1 VGLPGPRVE
10 DESAIAVSLNGAKIR
25 AVTFDVGHTLIE
37 PRDSVGNIYAE
48 IAARHGR
55 PGLAPAELDRR
66 FLTVL
71 QARGGAVNTR
81 TDWEEIVDDTFAGL
95 ISPLPSATFFPELFE
110 RFARASEWRI
120 YDDVLPTLEAL
131 ARRGVRL
138 GIISNWDD
146 RLRPLLAALN
156 LASHFEVAMISA
168 EFGCSKPARE
178 IFDSMAHLLGLP
190 PAEILHVGDSWSAD
204 VAGARAAGFQACQIA
219 RNAPADSDRVGSLV
233 DLVDLVS
240 QAGG

>member
-1 VGLPGPRVE
+1 MGLPRARA
-10 DESAIAVSLNGAKIR
+10 ESESNVAVSLPAGRIR

-37 PRDSVGNIYAE
+37 PRDSVGTIYAE

-55 PGLAPAELDRR
+55 PGLSSAELDRR

-81 TDWEEIVDDTFAGL
+81 ADWEAIVDDTFAGL
-95 ISPLPSATFFPELFE
+95 IPTPPSQTFFPELFE

-120 YDDVLPTLEAL
+120 YDDVRPTLEKL
-131 ARRGVRL
+131 AQRGVRL

-146 RLRPLLAALN
+146 RLRPLLAALD
-156 LASHFEVAMISA
+156 LASHFEVTMISA

-178 IFDSMAHLLGLP
+178 IFDSTAQRFRLSP
-190 PAEILHVGDSWSAD
+190 SEILHVGDSWTAD
-204 VAGARAAGFQACQIA
+204 VEGARATGFSACQIA
-219 RNAPADSDRVGSLV
+219 RGLSADTDRVSSLLELV
-233 DLVDLVS
+233 DVVGR
-240 QAGG
+240 AHG

>member
-1 VGLPGPRVE
+1 
-10 DESAIAVSLNGAKIR
+10 VSLNGGAIR

-55 PGLAPAELDRR
+55 PGLSAAELDRR

-81 TDWEEIVDDTFAGL
+81 KDWEEIVDGTFAGL
-95 ISPLPSATFFPELFE
+95 ISPPPSTTFFPELFE

-120 YDDVLPTLEAL
+120 YDDVLPAL
-131 ARRGVRL
+131 QALTRRGVRL
-138 GIISNWDD
+138 GIISNWDN
-146 RLRPLLAALN
+146 RLRPLLDALG
-156 LASHFEVAMISA
+156 LASHFEVTMISA

-178 IFDSMAHLLGLP
+178 IFDSTAQLLGLP
-190 PAEILHVGDSWSAD
+190 PEEILHVGDSWSAD
-204 VAGARAAGFQACQIA
+204 VAGARAAGFQARQIA
-219 RNAPADSDRVGSLV
+219 RNATADLDRVGSLRE
-233 DLVDLVS
+233 LVDVVS
-240 QAGG
+240 RAGE

>member
-1 VGLPGPRVE
+1 MGLPGARTE
-10 DESAIAVSLNGAKIR
+10 DESSAAVSLPAGKIR

-55 PGLAPAELDRR
+55 PGLSPAELDRR

-81 TDWEEIVDDTFAGL
+81 ADWAEIVDDTFVGL
-95 ISPLPSATFFPELFE
+95 ISPAPSETFFPELFE
-110 RFARASEWRI
+110 RFAQASEWRI
-120 YDDVLPTLEAL
+120 YDDVRPTLKEL
-131 ARRGVRL
+131 ARLGIRL

-146 RLRPLLAALN
+146 RLRPLLAALE
-156 LASHFEVAMISA
+156 LAPHFEVTMVSA

-178 IFDSMAHLLGLP
+178 IFDSAAKLFGLP
-190 PAEILHVGDSWSAD
+190 PDEILHVGDNWNAD
-204 VAGARAAGFQACQIA
+204 VEGARAVGFRSVQIMRGSPAGDDRLASLRDLAELVA
-219 RNAPADSDRVGSLV
+219 RAD
-233 DLVDLVS
+233 
-240 QAGG
+240 